1 MPWGRVRCSFCGKDK
16 ESVAKLVSGRHGY
29 ICDVCVGAVSRII
42 DASNA
47 APPRNASPGSPSLL
61 RRLLAALGRVFESAR
76 RTVPANADGAA

>member
-16 ESVAKLVSGRHGY
+16 ESVAKLVAGRHGY

-47 APPRNASPGSPSLL
+47 APPRNASPGSPTLL
-61 RRLLAALGRVFESAR
+61 WRLRAVLGRLFESAR
-76 RTVPANADGAA
+76 RTVPASAGGTA